1 MNLLKLLIVL
11 IIVINVNC
19 YIHTSELLMDKLY
32 GKDQSNGKSLSEL
45 KFSIKSRLN
54 KAVNKLIA
62 SLKSP
67 KGFKSSAICVWK
79 ICSKPLQKTEQKVN
93 SKETSINSRRIVG
106 DKAGWF
112 QKPHPKQVRPI
123 DWSLQTCFRKI
134 FILFYLFDKY

>member
-1 MNLLKLLIVL
+1 MLCLQMNLLKLLIVL

-67 KGFKSSAICVWK
+67 ESFKSPDICVWK
-79 ICSKPLQKTEQKVN
+79 ICSKPLPKTEKKVN
-93 SKETSINSRRIVG
+93 PEAISSNCGRIVG
-106 DKAGWF
+106 GRAGWF
-112 QKPHPKQVRPI
+112 KKPCAKQLRLI
-123 DWSLQTCFRKI
+123 D
-134 FILFYLFDKY
+134 